1 MHNSPPGAAPC
12 SMRYPAQCSTLS
24 GAANRRKEG
33 QPESQ
38 DSLVAPLE
46 VAVLLK
52 AVVPLEV
59 VVLLEAFAP

>member
-1 MHNSPPGAAPC
+1 MQH
-12 SMRYPAQCSTLS
+12 PAQCGTLS
-24 GAANRRKEG
+24 GAANTHKEG

-46 VAVLLK
+46 VVVLLK
-52 AVVPLEV
+52 AVVPPLEV